1 MAFIPVDN
9 CIGVEL
15 RMRLDS
21 QRVENTLYFYK
32 VTGWTAADLPVVFNA
47 LLVWWNTYYS
57 VPVSNQLSLN
67 EIKVT
72 DLSSDVGFSFEIP
85 TPTPKPTG
93 DSAEPAAPNNVAL
106 CISFRTASRGRS
118 SRGRNYVP
126 GIPKTAITA
135 NTVDSLT
142 VSGIAAAYN
151 QLLVVADGLGA
162 DWVVV
167 SRFHDNA
174 PRTAGVVSFINAA
187 TVVDATVDSQRRR
200 LPGRGL

>member
-1 MAFIPVDN
+1 
-9 CIGVEL
+9 
-15 RMRLDS
+15 MRLDS

-32 VTGWTAADLPVVFNA
+32 VTGWTAADVPVVFNA

-135 NTVDSLT
+135 NTAPIETLELPCSREPIHSASRGLPVQMLIAT
-142 VSGIAAAYN
+142 TAIAARIRVRLRLSAI
-151 QLLVVADGLGA
+151 APRK
-162 DWVVV
+162 V
-167 SRFHDNA
+167 SRPPASN
-174 PRTAGVVSFINAA
+174 
-187 TVVDATVDSQRRR
+187 
-200 LPGRGL
+200 